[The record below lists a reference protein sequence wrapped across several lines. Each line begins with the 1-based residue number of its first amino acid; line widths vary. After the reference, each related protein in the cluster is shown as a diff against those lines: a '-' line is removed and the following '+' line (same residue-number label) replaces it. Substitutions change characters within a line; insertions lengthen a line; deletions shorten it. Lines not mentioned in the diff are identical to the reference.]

1 MRRKHKKWC
10 VELLSAHYGNE
21 LFGMWVQAYM
31 PLTCGLLFVEKPHV
45 KYGFFHRSWIIA
57 NTIFITNQDIV
68 YILTLF
74 YFIFS
79 SKNIPIYT
87 QTNLCDKSRKWVH
100 VQPEVIGSIPL
111 AKTTSWDYTDPS
123 FLQQFEAVQ
132 HIWCHGQ
139 GLQKHRHRWSCGD
152 LSPQIIPKLLLLL
165 FGAAQLVDK
174 GVGEK
179 QEMQTSRRWRNR
191 LQTWASWIARG
202 GMKIWGKAYIAPWTG
217 LHLMPG
223 TEFKISSVSLAL
235 WARASRTE
243 LFSWGSK

>member
-1 MRRKHKKWC
+1 MSNM
-10 VELLSAHYGNE
+10 LL
-21 LFGMWVQAYM
+21 
-31 PLTCGLLFVEKPHV
+31 
-45 KYGFFHRSWIIA
+45 HRSWIIP

-79 SKNIPIYT
+79 TKNIHIYT
-87 QTNLCDKSRKWVH
+87 QTNLCDKSREWVH

-111 AKTTSWDYTDPS
+111 SKTTSWDYTDPS

-139 GLQKHRHRWSCGD
+139 GLQKHRHRWSCGN
-152 LSPQIIPKLLLLL
+152 LSPQIIPELPPNYPQITIIIIWCCTA
-165 FGAAQLVDK
+165 GGQR
-174 GVGEK
+174 
-179 QEMQTSRRWRNR
+179 SRRKTGNANESPVKNR